1 MVYLLLFSMKQIKKT
16 SSEYDAKEIEEL
28 KKHKL
33 CEKGNC
39 KMEEKYQWN
48 LKDIFKSTEDFE
60 NTIKQLQK
68 NLEIVKTYQGE
79 LAKSSENLYNC
90 YNAYEK
96 ALENYEKIYAY
107 GMLKFHLNMADSGNI
122 KLYKRCEAIGT
133 EFEKTLSFM
142 TPEITEIDTNK
153 LLKFIEE
160 NEKLKRYEREIK
172 EIIKEKEHVLSKQ
185 EENLLAMYSEV
196 FSAQENVFDILTNTE
211 FNFGEITEENGKKTK
226 MTDSN
231 YSIFLKSQNEDIRK
245 QAFNLMY
252 SKYSEFLNTIGELY
266 LARVKEDTITAKLRK
281 YSSSLEK
288 AVNNDDSNLKVYNS
302 LIEAV
307 HSNINVNHE
316 FIKLKRKLLKKE
328 EMHIYDI
335 YVNPFQISDDTITF
349 EQAKEEVLKA
359 LNVLGKEYISKLEEA
374 FSNRW
379 VDVYPKENK
388 RGGAYSMGVYG
399 VHPYVLDNFVNNKRD
414 VSTIAH
420 ELGHAMHSY
429 YSNTNQNVIDSN
441 YTIMVAEIA
450 STTNEILL
458 AKYQIENEQDKTKKA
473 EIIYELL
480 EMIRATLFRQA
491 MFAEFEKLVHEKI
504 ELGEMLSSDDLSNMY
519 YKLNEQYFGKDCI
532 IDEQIKYEWARIPH
546 FYTPFYVYKYATGI
560 SAAIIIAKNILEGK
574 EGYKGKYIEMLKQGC
589 TKKSVELL
597 KMVDVDLENIE
608 TYKGAIDF
616 YKDLTMELKKLI

>member
-1 MVYLLLFSMKQIKKT
+1 
-16 SSEYDAKEIEEL
+16 
-28 KKHKL
+28 
-33 CEKGNC
+33 
-39 KMEEKYQWN
+39 MEEKYQWN

-107 GMLKFHLNMADSGNI
+107 GMLKFHLNMADSENI

-379 VDVYPKENK
+379 ADVYPKENK

-491 MFAEFEKLVHEKI
+491 MFAEFEKMVHEKI

-519 YKLNEQYFGKDCI
+519 YKLNEQYFGKDCV

-574 EGYKGKYIEMLKQGC
+574 EGYKEKYIEMLKQGC
-589 TKKSVELL
+589 TKKSVDLL

-616 YKDLTMELKKLI
+616 YKDLTMELEKLI

>member
-1 MVYLLLFSMKQIKKT
+1 
-16 SSEYDAKEIEEL
+16 
-28 KKHKL
+28 
-33 CEKGNC
+33 
-39 KMEEKYQWN
+39 MEEKYQWN

-60 NTIKQLQK
+60 NTIKHLQK
-68 NLEIVKTYQGE
+68 NLETVKTYQGE

-491 MFAEFEKLVHEKI
+491 MFAEFEKMVHEKI

-519 YKLNEQYFGKDCI
+519 YKLNEQYFGKNCV

-574 EGYKGKYIEMLKQGC
+574 EGYKEKYIEMLKQGC

-597 KMVDVDLENIE
+597 KMIDVDLENIE

>member
-1 MVYLLLFSMKQIKKT
+1 
-16 SSEYDAKEIEEL
+16 
-28 KKHKL
+28 
-33 CEKGNC
+33 
-39 KMEEKYQWN
+39 MEEKYQWN
-48 LKDIFKSTEDFE
+48 LTDIFSSTEDFE

-68 NLEIVKTYQGE
+68 NLETVKTYQGE

-107 GMLKFHLNMADSGNI
+107 GMLKFHLNMADSENI

-196 FSAQENVFDILTNTE
+196 FSAQENIFDILTNTE

-374 FSNRW
+374 FLNRW

-414 VSTIAH
+414 ISTIAH

-429 YSNTNQNVIDSN
+429 YSNANQNVIDSN

-491 MFAEFEKLVHEKI
+491 MFAEFEKMVHEKI

-519 YKLNEQYFGKDCI
+519 YKLNEQYFGKDCV

-560 SAAIIIAKNILEGK
+560 SAAIIIAKKILEGK
-574 EGYKGKYIEMLKQGC
+574 EGYKEKYIEMLKKGC

-616 YKDLTMELKKLI
+616 YKDLTMELEKLI

>member
-1 MVYLLLFSMKQIKKT
+1 
-16 SSEYDAKEIEEL
+16 
-28 KKHKL
+28 
-33 CEKGNC
+33 
-39 KMEEKYQWN
+39 MEEKYQWN

-68 NLEIVKTYQGE
+68 NLETVKTYQGE

-231 YSIFLKSQNEDIRK
+231 YSIFLKSQNENIRK

-491 MFAEFEKLVHEKI
+491 MFAEFEKMVHEKI
-504 ELGEMLSSDDLSNMY
+504 ELGKMLSSDDLSNMY

-574 EGYKGKYIEMLKQGC
+574 EGYKEKYIEMLKQGC

>member
-1 MVYLLLFSMKQIKKT
+1 
-16 SSEYDAKEIEEL
+16 
-28 KKHKL
+28 
-33 CEKGNC
+33 
-39 KMEEKYQWN
+39 MEEEYQWN

-68 NLEIVKTYQGE
+68 NLETVKTYQGE

-231 YSIFLKSQNEDIRK
+231 YSIFLKSQNENIRK

-491 MFAEFEKLVHEKI
+491 MFAEFEKMVHEKI

-519 YKLNEQYFGKDCI
+519 YKLNEQYFGKNCV

-574 EGYKGKYIEMLKQGC
+574 EGYKEKYIEMLKQGC
-589 TKKSVELL
+589 TKKSVDLL

>member
-1 MVYLLLFSMKQIKKT
+1 
-16 SSEYDAKEIEEL
+16 
-28 KKHKL
+28 
-33 CEKGNC
+33 
-39 KMEEKYQWN
+39 MEEKYQWN

-491 MFAEFEKLVHEKI
+491 MFAEFEKMVHEKI

-519 YKLNEQYFGKDCI
+519 YKLNEQYFGKNCV

-574 EGYKGKYIEMLKQGC
+574 KGYKEKYIEMLKQGC

-616 YKDLTMELKKLI
+616 YKDLTMELKKVI

>member
-1 MVYLLLFSMKQIKKT
+1 M
-16 SSEYDAKEIEEL
+16 
-28 KKHKL
+28 
-33 CEKGNC
+33 
-39 KMEEKYQWN
+39 
-48 LKDIFKSTEDFE
+48 
-60 NTIKQLQK
+60 
-68 NLEIVKTYQGE
+68 
-79 LAKSSENLYNC
+79 AKSSENLYNC

-491 MFAEFEKLVHEKI
+491 MFAEFEKMVHEKI

-519 YKLNEQYFGKDCI
+519 YKLNEQYFGKNCV

-574 EGYKGKYIEMLKQGC
+574 KGYKEKYIEMLKQGC

>member
-1 MVYLLLFSMKQIKKT
+1 
-16 SSEYDAKEIEEL
+16 
-28 KKHKL
+28 
-33 CEKGNC
+33 
-39 KMEEKYQWN
+39 MEEKYQWN
-48 LKDIFKSTEDFE
+48 LTDIFKSIEDFE

-68 NLEIVKTYQGE
+68 NLETVKTYQGE

-491 MFAEFEKLVHEKI
+491 MFAEFEKMVHEKI

-519 YKLNEQYFGKDCI
+519 YKLNEQYFGKNCV

-574 EGYKGKYIEMLKQGC
+574 EGYKEKYIEMLKQGC

>member
-1 MVYLLLFSMKQIKKT
+1 
-16 SSEYDAKEIEEL
+16 
-28 KKHKL
+28 
-33 CEKGNC
+33 
-39 KMEEKYQWN
+39 MEEKYQWN

-185 EENLLAMYSEV
+185 GENLLAMYSEV

-231 YSIFLKSQNEDIRK
+231 YSIFLKSQNENIRK

-491 MFAEFEKLVHEKI
+491 MFAEFEKMVHEKI

-519 YKLNEQYFGKDCI
+519 YKLNEQYFGKDCV

-574 EGYKGKYIEMLKQGC
+574 KGYKEKYIEMLKQGC